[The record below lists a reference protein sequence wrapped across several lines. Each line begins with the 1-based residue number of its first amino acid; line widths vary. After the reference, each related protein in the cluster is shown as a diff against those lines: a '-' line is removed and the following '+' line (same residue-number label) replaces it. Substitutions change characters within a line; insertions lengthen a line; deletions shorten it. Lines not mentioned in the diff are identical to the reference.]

1 MCRLNQCSRLRGAL
15 LMYKHLK
22 EGCKG
27 DRDRLFLDVPSE
39 KVRGNVQKQKHRKFH
54 IKIRKGVLLIFLTVR
69 VTEQEQVTSH
79 LERLWSLS
87 ILRDSQKPSISL
99 GNGF

>member
-1 MCRLNQCSRLRGAL
+1 
-15 LMYKHLK
+15 MYKHLK

-27 DRDRLFLDVPSE
+27 DRNRFFLDVPSE
-39 KVRGNVQKQKHRKFH
+39 KVRGNVQKHKHRKLH
-54 IKIRKGVLLIFLTVR
+54 IKIRKGVLLFFFLTVR

-87 ILRDSQKPSISL
+87 ILGNSQKPPTSL